1 MQALEEQLLGDLVR
15 HERPELEM
23 QRDKLVVSM
32 AGDKKQLADLQD
44 KVLQKLR
51 SSEGLIL
58 DNQPLITALQ
68 QSKQTRQT
76 RRKVRRSASQ

>member
-15 HERPELEM
+15 HERPELEI

-32 AGDKKQLADLQD
+32 AGDKKQLDDLQD

-58 DNQPLITALQ
+58 DNQPLIAALQ

-76 RRKVRRSASQ
+76 RRKASRSASN

>member
-1 MQALEEQLLGDLVR
+1 
-15 HERPELEM
+15 
-23 QRDKLVVSM
+23 M

>member
-1 MQALEEQLLGDLVR
+1 MHALEEQLLGDLVR

-68 QSKQTRQT
+68 QSKQTRRT
-76 RRKVRRSASQ
+76 RRKVRRSAS

>member
-15 HERPELEM
+15 HERPELEI

-32 AGDKKQLADLQD
+32 AGDKKQLDDLQD

-76 RRKVRRSASQ
+76 RRKASRSASN

>member
-68 QSKQTRQT
+68 QSKQTRRT

>member
-68 QSKQTRQT
+68 QSKQTRRT
-76 RRKVRRSASQ
+76 RRKVRRSAS

>member
-1 MQALEEQLLGDLVR
+1 VQALEEQLLGDLVR

>member
-1 MQALEEQLLGDLVR
+1 VHALEEQLLGDLVR

-68 QSKQTRQT
+68 QSKQTRRT
-76 RRKVRRSASQ
+76 RRKVRRSAS